1 MKKMHYLI
9 ESTTNTYF
17 HGDPKVEIEV
27 IVKSRNRSK
36 LKKYLHSVYLE
47 YLEHS
52 NTIING
58 EIVFDYDVENG
69 NLPTEYSDK
78 LYVCTVDCW
87 GGETCRSYQIV
98 SESYLDKVDEI

>member
-27 IVKSRNRSK
+27 ILKSHNRSK
-36 LKKYLHSVYLE
+36 LKKYLHSVYLD
-47 YLEHS
+47 YLEQS
-52 NTIING
+52 DVVING
-58 EIVFDYDVENG
+58 ELAFEYDVKNG

-78 LYVCTVDCW
+78 LYVCYVDGW
-87 GGETCRSYQIV
+87 GAETCCSYQIV